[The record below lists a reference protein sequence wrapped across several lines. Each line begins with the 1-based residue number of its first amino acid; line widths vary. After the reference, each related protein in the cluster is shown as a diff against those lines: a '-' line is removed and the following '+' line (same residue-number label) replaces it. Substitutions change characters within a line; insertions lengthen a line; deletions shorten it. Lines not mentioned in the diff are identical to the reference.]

1 MSSEVQLTTIR
12 DAASYPFVYAHGQVG
27 GQASPATQ
35 VASYQQSSLST
46 QQQQQQ
52 QHHHQQQQLGQN
64 RQETPH
70 AQQSSDSASVS
81 SPTASVLSQ
90 LAVVTRWSSTDDVAL
105 ADALVEQKR
114 TGRSRDTIF
123 SADAWVT
130 VAALF
135 EAPAWA
141 EAGGP
146 KTLAQCKARWQRV
159 SGFVFGSFDVC
170 QSRWKL
176 TSHPSFSSLMCSS

>member
-27 GQASPATQ
+27 GHAQPATQ

-46 QQQQQQ
+46 QQ
-52 QHHHQQQQLGQN
+52 HHQQQQLQN
-64 RQETPH
+64 GHQEKDHNGH

-81 SPTASVLSQ
+81 SPPTSALAQ
-90 LAVVTRWSSTDDVAL
+90 LAVVTRWSTTDDVAL

-130 VAALF
+130 VSALF
-135 EAPAWA
+135 ETPTWA

-159 SGFVFGSFDVC
+159 SRMHFSFLLVV
-170 QSRWKL
+170 
-176 TSHPSFSSLMCSS
+176 SLD